1 MSRYRR
7 IGRRQPA
14 AGRTPRVGLYGNLG
28 SGNIGNDASLEAMLG
43 YLRADHPDAV
53 LDAMCL
59 GPETVAERYG
69 VPAIPTK
76 WNGGERQASG
86 AAAAALKAL
95 GKGVDA
101 VRTARWVR
109 SHDAVIIPGMGV
121 LETTL
126 PLRPW
131 QWPFDLLALCV
142 SGRLFGT
149 KVALVSVGANVTS
162 KRLTRQLFV
171 AAARRAAYRS
181 YRDALS
187 RDAMR
192 QQGLDTSHDYVYPDL
207 AFGLP
212 VPSSGPGDPG
222 TVGVGVMD
230 YHGTNDDDRARAD
243 EIRAAYVAKM
253 KEFTRWL
260 VDGGHRIRL
269 FGGDTNNSD
278 EIVVRE
284 LLADLRAYR
293 PDLGPDWVTA
303 ESVSTFAELMR
314 AMEPAGT
321 VVATR
326 YHNVICALTL
336 AKPVISI
343 GYGAKNATLMAG
355 MGLDEYCQTINA
367 LDVGRLI
374 GQFTELETHAAQLRQ
389 VIADRKAANEAL
401 IDRQR
406 AELSA
411 VLFGPAPAAT
421 GRELARGGSR

>member
-1 MSRYRR
+1 
-7 IGRRQPA
+7 
-14 AGRTPRVGLYGNLG
+14 
-28 SGNIGNDASLEAMLG
+28 
-43 YLRADHPDAV
+43 
-53 LDAMCL
+53 
-59 GPETVAERYG
+59 
-69 VPAIPTK
+69 
-76 WNGGERQASG
+76 
-86 AAAAALKAL
+86 
-95 GKGVDA
+95 
-101 VRTARWVR
+101 
-109 SHDAVIIPGMGV
+109 
-121 LETTL
+121 
-126 PLRPW
+126 
-131 QWPFDLLALCV
+131 
-142 SGRLFGT
+142 
-149 KVALVSVGANVTS
+149 
-162 KRLTRQLFV
+162 
-171 AAARRAAYRS
+171 
-181 YRDALS
+181 
-187 RDAMR
+187 
-192 QQGLDTSHDYVYPDL
+192 
-207 AFGLP
+207 
-212 VPSSGPGDPG
+212 
-222 TVGVGVMD
+222 
-230 YHGTNDDDRARAD
+230 
-243 EIRAAYVAKM
+243 M

-374 GQFTELETHAAQLRQ
+374 EQFTKLETHAAQLRQ

-401 IDRQR
+401 IERQR

-411 VLFGPAPAAT
+411 VLFGPAPA